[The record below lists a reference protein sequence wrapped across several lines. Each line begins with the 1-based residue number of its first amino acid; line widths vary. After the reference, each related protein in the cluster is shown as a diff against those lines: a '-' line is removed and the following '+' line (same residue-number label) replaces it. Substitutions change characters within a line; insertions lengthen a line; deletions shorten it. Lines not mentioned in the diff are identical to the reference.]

1 MKKKNFFTSIG
12 VVVATIAIVIT
23 LNSCNKDNFGED
35 LDLSSIAEEYKL
47 IGEKH
52 NEGLDFILAELSVN
66 KIEIAQTRSSNSD
79 VFDIIKDAS
88 ASFVLATNTYD
99 KLQKDDLLNVIN
111 KAPIAIIQ
119 TRSSVNNI
127 GVFNEKQMQ
136 FIEKYMTIIDELD
149 GDINVVIKKLMKLQ
163 NQVMSSCNSEEAIP
177 LLTAI
182 SVGCYSLQYWNE
194 NLHKWDAL
202 NPNGSSTLM
211 MNARTRSGSTEVNT
225 TQDDWDW
232 FNSAL
237 ISMGQSDGIG
247 AALGA
252 GLGSLAGGI
261 GAIPGAIAMGCNASA
276 GAGIKELLTKWGV
289 F

>member
-1 MKKKNFFTSIG
+1 M
-12 VVVATIAIVIT
+12 
-23 LNSCNKDNFGED
+23 
-35 LDLSSIAEEYKL
+35 SSIAEEYKL

-66 KIEIAQTRSSNSD
+66 KTEIVQTRSS
-79 VFDIIKDAS
+79 I
-88 ASFVLATNTYD
+88 
-99 KLQKDDLLNVIN
+99 
-111 KAPIAIIQ
+111 
-119 TRSSVNNI
+119 NNI
-127 GVFNEKQMQ
+127 GIFNEKQMQ
-136 FIEKYMTIIDELD
+136 FIKKHMPIIDELD

-163 NQVMSSCNSEEAIP
+163 NQAMSSCNSEEAIP

-211 MNARTRSGSTEVNT
+211 MNARTRSGSTEVNA

-237 ISMGQSDGIG
+237 KSMGQSDGIG

-261 GAIPGAIAMGCNASA
+261 GAIPGAIAMGCNTSV
-276 GAGIKELLTKWGV
+276 GAGLKELLTKWGV